1 MARIIYKD
9 GYEDQ
14 NRLECIEGIEI
25 DLLNGQRALIY
36 PRYSNEELLDPK
48 DRYRWLDAGI
58 SVMRALRLRDN
69 QAATAAL
76 LKAGSPAARFA
87 TKFTSEKFG
96 RFGLPTLL
104 AAMEITEQ
112 DGEID
117 KLARKIDGA
126 DLMKYFSSG
135 VWSCSRGNRDH
146 VWISNGLYGYVFG
159 CGLYL
164 RYMAA
169 PIVLLDVTADA
180 FKKRTAGS
188 VAPQGVRAE
197 LPF

>member
-9 GYEDQ
+9 GCDGQ
-14 NRLECIEGIEI
+14 SRLESIEGIEI
-25 DLLNGQRALIY
+25 DLLNGQKALIY
-36 PRYSNEELLDPK
+36 PKYSEEALLNLK
-48 DRYRWLDAGI
+48 DRDRWHDARV
-58 SVMRALRLRDN
+58 SETAALRLRDN
-69 QAATAAL
+69 RAATAAL
-76 LKAGSPAARFA
+76 LEAGSPAAEFVS
-87 TKFTSEKFG
+87 KFTSERFG

-112 DGEID
+112 EGEID
-117 KLARKIDGA
+117 ELAREIDGA
-126 DLMKYFSSG
+126 DLLKDFSSS

-146 VWISNGLYGYVFG
+146 VWISNGFYGYVYG

-188 VAPQGVRAE
+188 VAP
-197 LPF
+197 

>member
-9 GYEDQ
+9 GCD
-14 NRLECIEGIEI
+14 
-25 DLLNGQRALIY
+25 
-36 PRYSNEELLDPK
+36 
-48 DRYRWLDAGI
+48 
-58 SVMRALRLRDN
+58 
-69 QAATAAL
+69 
-76 LKAGSPAARFA
+76 
-87 TKFTSEKFG
+87 
-96 RFGLPTLL
+96 
-104 AAMEITEQ
+104 
-112 DGEID
+112 
-117 KLARKIDGA
+117 
-126 DLMKYFSSG
+126 
-135 VWSCSRGNRDH
+135 
-146 VWISNGLYGYVFG
+146 G